1 MKLILRLEEGQLDY
15 ILDILE
21 VDKDRLF
28 FLRQRLY
35 SDS

>member
-15 ILDILE
+15 ILDILK

-28 FLRQRLY
+28 FLRQRLH